1 MMKKSYIYFVLIL
14 SNLFAQSFT
23 GYIKDVSGEP
33 VSFVIIEEINSN
45 LEEKNWAI
53 SDENGVFTI
62 NVQSNSQLSFDRIGY
77 KDNVIELS
85 KIEGKSIVMLNK
97 NISLEQVDVYG
108 SNKDEYLKNSTS
120 LNWDELQKISIEIE
134 ENYKDN

>member
-62 NVQSNSQLSFDRIGY
+62 NVQSNSQLSFERIGY
-77 KDNVIELS
+77 KDNVIERVEDY
-85 KIEGKSIVMLNK
+85 KITFYGLIFLLFRNLYLG
-97 NISLEQVDVYG
+97 NISND
-108 SNKDEYLKNSTS
+108 KLK
-120 LNWDELQKISIEIE
+120 IR
-134 ENYKDN
+134 

>member
-1 MMKKSYIYFVLIL
+1 MKKSFIYFVLIL

-62 NVQSNSQLSFDRIGY
+62 NVQSNSQLSFDRFGFEST
-77 KDNVIELS
+77 K
-85 KIEGKSIVMLNK
+85 LN
-97 NISLEQVDVYG
+97 E
-108 SNKDEYLKNSTS
+108 NKDIAKPS
-120 LNWDELQKISIEIE
+120 LASRQKIKRINSIDEFEKRNNEIPI
-134 ENYKDN
+134 

>member
-1 MMKKSYIYFVLIL
+1 MKKSYIYFVLIL

-45 LEEKNWAI
+45 LEEKNWTI

-85 KIEGKSIVMLNK
+85 KIELNSIFMFNNNYLCVSNFRTTTK
-97 NISLEQVDVYG
+97 TENEQRPISGYRFCLLY
-108 SNKDEYLKNSTS
+108 TS
-120 LNWDELQKISIEIE
+120 PSPRD
-134 ENYKDN
+134 

>member
-1 MMKKSYIYFVLIL
+1 MMKKSFIYFVLIL

-45 LEEKNWAI
+45 LEEKNCAM

-62 NVQSNSQLSFDRIGY
+62 NVQSNSQLSFDIAKMFLLRAISY
-77 KDNVIELS
+77 LHCDFQRP
-85 KIEGKSIVMLNK
+85 IVAPC
-97 NISLEQVDVYG
+97 I
-108 SNKDEYLKNSTS
+108 
-120 LNWDELQKISIEIE
+120 
-134 ENYKDN
+134 